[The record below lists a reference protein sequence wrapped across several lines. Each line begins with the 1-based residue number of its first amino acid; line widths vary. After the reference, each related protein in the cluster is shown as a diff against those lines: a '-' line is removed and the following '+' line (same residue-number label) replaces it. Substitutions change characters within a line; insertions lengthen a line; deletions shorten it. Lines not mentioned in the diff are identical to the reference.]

1 MAIKEFVMR
10 TKRGLLIAA
19 MSLTAAVPAPAHAQ
33 MSQADMQAM
42 MSGWSASSQK
52 AFMAT
57 MTKYGPPQE
66 MTRTQAV
73 WWNNGPW
80 KYTMISA
87 AAIPH
92 SFPVPHDD
100 VMKQAV
106 NYNVP
111 PAMFDDLANYDGS
124 VIVERTKGE
133 IAARCDQEGAN
144 MLALNLANDIL
155 THRRNI
161 VGARAYYS
169 RAIDTFHK
177 TGAMDPYM
185 QRLMFTPPASSGDTD
200 HPAKMSGSEMP
211 GTERG

>member
-1 MAIKEFVMR
+1 MRLKPIMLVGLTSIIIAIGS
-10 TKRGLLIAA
+10 TGA
-19 MSLTAAVPAPAHAQ
+19 SAQ
-33 MSQADMQAM
+33 MSQAEMQAM
-42 MSGWSASSQK
+42 MAGWSASSQK

-57 MTKYGPPQE
+57 MAKYGPPQE
-66 MTRTQAV
+66 MTRTEAM
-73 WWNNGPW
+73 WLNNGPW

-87 AAIPH
+87 TAIPH

-111 PAMFDDLANYDGS
+111 PSMFDDLATYDGS

-144 MLALNLANDIL
+144 MLALNLANDII

-161 VGARAYYS
+161 ADARAYYA
-169 RAIDTFHK
+169 RAINTFHQ
-177 TGAMDPYM
+177 TGTMDPYM
-185 QRLMFTPPASSGDTD
+185 QQLMFRPPATSGDPD
-200 HPAKMSGSEMP
+200 HPAGMSAG
-211 GTERG
+211 GTPRPERGF